1 MSLKY
6 GNLITKKDNYN
17 FSVKLNAM
25 NSEHWLEVQRPLIE
39 NVVTFIN
46 DRQMVNNGVTIKIS
60 WNEQDDRLYNLQFES
75 IDDARLFEIT
85 FAEYF

>member
-6 GNLITKKDNYN
+6 GNLIAKKDNYN
-17 FSVKLNAM
+17 FSVKLNVTD
-25 NSEHWLEVQRPLIE
+25 SEDWFEVQRPLIE

-46 DRQMVNNGVTIKIS
+46 DRQMVDNGVTIKIN
-60 WNEQDDRLYNLQFES
+60 WNEQDDRLYNMKFES

>member
-1 MSLKY
+1 MLQKY
-6 GNLITKKDNYN
+6 GKLIFKSDNYN

-25 NSEHWLEVQRPLIE
+25 DSESWLDIQRPLIE

-60 WNEQDDRLYNLQFES
+60 WNEQDDRLYNMQFES

>member
-39 NVVTFIN
+39 NVVAFIN

-60 WNEQDDRLYNLQFES
+60 WNEQEDRLYNMQFDS

>member
-6 GNLITKKDNYN
+6 GYLITKKDNYN

-39 NVVTFIN
+39 NVVAFIN

-60 WNEQDDRLYNLQFES
+60 WNEQDDRLYNMQFDS

>member
-1 MSLKY
+1 MLQKY
-6 GNLITKKDNYN
+6 GKLIFKSDNYN
-17 FSVKLNAM
+17 FSVKMNAM
-25 NSEHWLEVQRPLIE
+25 DSESWLDIQRPLIE

-60 WNEQDDRLYNLQFES
+60 WNEQDDRLYNMQFES

>member
-6 GNLITKKDNYN
+6 GNLITKKDNYK

-46 DRQMVNNGVTIKIS
+46 DRQMVNNGVTIDIS
-60 WNEQDDRLYNLQFES
+60 WNEQDDRLYNMQFES

>member
-1 MSLKY
+1 MLQKY
-6 GNLITKKDNYN
+6 GKLIFKSDNYN

-25 NSEHWLEVQRPLIE
+25 DSESWLNIQRPLIE

-60 WNEQDDRLYNLQFES
+60 WNEQDDRLYNMQFES

>member
-25 NSEHWLEVQRPLIE
+25 NSEHWLEGQRPLIE

>member
-60 WNEQDDRLYNLQFES
+60 WNEQDDRLYNMQFDS

>member
-6 GNLITKKDNYN
+6 GNLISKKDNYN
-17 FSVKLNAM
+17 FSVKLNVTD
-25 NSEHWLEVQRPLIE
+25 SEHWFEVQRPLIE

-46 DRQMVNNGVTIKIS
+46 DRQMVDNGVTIKIN
-60 WNEQDDRLYNLQFES
+60 WNEQDDRLYNMKFES

>member
-39 NVVTFIN
+39 NVVAFIN

-60 WNEQDDRLYNLQFES
+60 WNEQDDRLYNMQFDS

>member
-1 MSLKY
+1 MLQKY
-6 GNLITKKDNYN
+6 GKLIFKSDNYN

-25 NSEHWLEVQRPLIE
+25 DSESWLDIQRPLIE

-60 WNEQDDRLYNLQFES
+60 WNEQDDRLYNMQFDS

>member
-1 MSLKY
+1 
-6 GNLITKKDNYN
+6 
-17 FSVKLNAM
+17 M

-39 NVVTFIN
+39 NVVAFIN

-60 WNEQDDRLYNLQFES
+60 WNEQDDRLYNMQFDS